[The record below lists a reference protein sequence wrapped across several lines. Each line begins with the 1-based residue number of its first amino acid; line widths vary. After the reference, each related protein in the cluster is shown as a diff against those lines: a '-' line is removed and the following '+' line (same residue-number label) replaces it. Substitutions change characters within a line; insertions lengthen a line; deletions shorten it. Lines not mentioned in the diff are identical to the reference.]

1 MGFDLALTS
10 IAHTPNRIGRLPIS
24 VPVEMS
30 DREALGDGEEALV
43 AADGD
48 LACHSVVNIDARRD
62 LAVRESQPG
71 IISGR
76 TLGVKGDGAITGG
89 QVRHFQGLQKRDGI
103 DRKTN
108 WCWSDQKSKRR

>member
-76 TLGVKGDGAITGG
+76 TLGVK
-89 QVRHFQGLQKRDGI
+89 VSEGLQKRDGI